1 MEETDYSIW
10 SLQKLREM
18 CVATMNCIMH
28 ASVGIGTPILYSK
41 TQVTSPRTSLSLSGC
56 AFWQDTNVTLA
67 THHGKKKIE
76 RSFLSY
82 LLPKSINPCKHHP
95 REKKKERVKG
105 SQKALQIW
113 FQLQER
119 RMLWSSRIRTNPG
132 AGDAS

>member
-67 THHGKKKIE
+67 THHGKKNRKKFSFIPFAKINKSLQASSKGKRE
-76 RSFLSY
+76 RE
-82 LLPKSINPCKHHP
+82 
-95 REKKKERVKG
+95 REKERERVKG
-105 SQKALQIW
+105 SQKLCK
-113 FQLQER
+113 FGFS
-119 RMLWSSRIRTNPG
+119 SSRGCFWFWHGR
-132 AGDAS
+132 S